1 MLITRMVIVAH
12 IITIIVVVGNYKDS
26 CSCRCITRVDV
37 VSSVNARIV
46 LVAGVIKRLV
56 VVKGEII
63 LGSLITWI
71 VVVAGVITRLVVV
84 WSYMSC
90 LTCLMLGG
98 SQGDIHSYNW
108 NERK

>member
-46 LVAGVIKRLV
+46 LVAGVIKRIV
-56 VVKGEII
+56 VVKGEITKILI

-90 LTCLMLGG
+90 LTCLMLEG
-98 SQGDIHSYNW
+98 SQGDL
-108 NERK
+108 